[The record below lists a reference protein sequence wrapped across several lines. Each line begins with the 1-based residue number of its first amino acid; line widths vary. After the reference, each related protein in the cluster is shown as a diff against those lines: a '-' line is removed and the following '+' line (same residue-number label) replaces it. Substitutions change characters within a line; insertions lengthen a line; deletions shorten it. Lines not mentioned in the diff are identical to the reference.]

1 MYPVFLLDWIYNPGE
16 VNISIYN
23 AIILSG
29 LKILIFIAVGLQIRL
44 SGGSRYQ
51 PWRGLYLVALLLAG
65 LSVRGHSPA
74 NVVDAHDVRPSA
86 VCQRGAAH
94 ELAVNGLDDGPAVG
108 GRVDAGRKE
117 AGEL

>member
-44 SGGSRYQ
+44 SG
-51 PWRGLYLVALLLAG
+51 
-65 LSVRGHSPA
+65 
-74 NVVDAHDVRPSA
+74 
-86 VCQRGAAH
+86 
-94 ELAVNGLDDGPAVG
+94 
-108 GRVDAGRKE
+108 K
-117 AGEL
+117 